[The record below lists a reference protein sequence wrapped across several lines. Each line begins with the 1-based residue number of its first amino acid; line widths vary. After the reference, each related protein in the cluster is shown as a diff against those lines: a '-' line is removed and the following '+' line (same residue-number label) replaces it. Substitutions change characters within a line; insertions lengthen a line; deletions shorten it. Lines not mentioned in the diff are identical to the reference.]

1 MRKILT
7 TVALFA
13 VIAAPAFG
21 KPLHGSHVG
30 NAKSGQQGATGSY
43 AQAPGATRPNPN
55 SIFEGGRFIGQD
67 PDLAIREE
75 LLREDGFEDR

>member
-7 TVALFA
+7 TVAFFA

-21 KPLHGSHVG
+21 KPLHGSNVG
-30 NAKSGQQGATGSY
+30 TAMSEQGATGSY
-43 AQAPGATRPNPN
+43 AQAPGATKPNPN
-55 SIFEGGRFIGQD
+55 SIFEGGRFIGRD

-75 LLREDGFEDR
+75 LLREDGFENR